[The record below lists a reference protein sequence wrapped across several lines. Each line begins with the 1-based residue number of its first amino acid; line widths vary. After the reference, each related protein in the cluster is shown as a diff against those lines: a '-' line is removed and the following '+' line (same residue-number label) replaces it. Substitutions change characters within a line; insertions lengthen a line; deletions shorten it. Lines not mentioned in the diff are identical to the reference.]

1 MPESENR
8 SGSNAIPK
16 TSDESSVVVER
27 PESIAMIRLNR
38 PERRNAMDGATL
50 DALGSAIESAGNDDD
65 IKVVIITGSG
75 GSFCAGAD
83 TDEMLGGKR
92 PGPHALGE
100 EGTEGLRRGFKN
112 AQRVI
117 LGIHKME
124 KPTIAMV
131 DGPAVGAGFDIA
143 CACDIRT
150 GSTAARFMSAFVR
163 IGLFPGYGGTWLY
176 PRLLGIGRAA
186 EMLYTG
192 DFLEAED
199 AYNAGFLNR
208 LESPEDLEAVT
219 MKLAGKIAAG
229 PPIAH
234 RLAKMMM
241 YRGLDMDLDTAM
253 QMAAAAESIT
263 LSSADHAEGLAAARE
278 RRKPEYRGA

>member
-1 MPESENR
+1 MPTANSETVPI
-8 SGSNAIPK
+8 SN
-16 TSDESSVVVER
+16 SDSSVLVER
-27 PESIAMIRLNR
+27 SESIATIRLNR

-50 DALGSAIESAGNDDD
+50 DALGSAIKSAGDDD
-65 IKVVIITGSG
+65 DVRMVIITRSG

-83 TDEMLGGKR
+83 TDEMMGGSR
-92 PGPHALGE
+92 PGPHALGDG
-100 EGTEGLRRGFKN
+100 GTEGLRRRFKN

-124 KPTIAMV
+124 KPSIATV
-131 DGPAVGAGFDIA
+131 NGPAVGPGFDIA

-150 GSTAARFMSAFVR
+150 GSTTAKFMSAFVR
-163 IGLFPGYGGTWLY
+163 IGLFPGNGETSLY
-176 PRLLGIGRAA
+176 PRLLGLGRAA
-186 EMLYTG
+186 ELFYTG
-192 DFLEAED
+192 NFLEAEE
-199 AYNAGFLNR
+199 AYNAEFLNR
-208 LESPEDLEAVT
+208 LEAPEDLEHVT

-241 YRGLDMDLDTAM
+241 YRGPEMDLDTAM

-263 LSSADHAEGLAAARE
+263 LSSAGHAEGLAAARE
-278 RRKPEYRGA
+278 RRKPEYRGV

>member
-1 MPESENR
+1 M
-8 SGSNAIPK
+8 
-16 TSDESSVVVER
+16 
-27 PESIAMIRLNR
+27 NR

-50 DALGSAIESAGNDDD
+50 EALGTAIEQLGKEDDVR
-65 IKVVIITGSG
+65 VVIITGSG

-100 EGTEGLRRGFKN
+100 AGTEGLRRGFES

-117 LGIHKME
+117 LGLHRME

-150 GSTAARFMSAFVR
+150 GSSTARFMSAFVR

-176 PRLLGIGRAA
+176 PRLLGLGKAA
-186 EMLYTG
+186 ELLFTG
-192 DFLEAED
+192 DFLEAEE
-199 AYNAGFLNR
+199 AYNTGFLNR
-208 LESPEDLEAVT
+208 LESPEDLEEVT
-219 MKLAGKIAAG
+219 MKLARKIADG

-241 YRGLDMDLDTAM
+241 YRGLEMDLDTAM
-253 QMAAAAESIT
+253 HMAAAAESIT
-263 LSSADHAEGLAAARE
+263 LSSADHSEGLN
-278 RRKPEYRGA
+278 

>member
-1 MPESENR
+1 MER
-8 SGSNAIPK
+8 SGFIG
-16 TSDESSVVVER
+16 
-27 PESIAMIRLNR
+27 IIRLNR

-50 DALGSAIESAGNDDD
+50 DALGNAVESLGTDDD
-65 IKVVIITGSG
+65 VRVVIITGSG

-83 TDEMLGGKR
+83 TDEMLGGKN
-92 PGPHALGE
+92 PGPHALGNA
-100 EGTEGLRRGFKN
+100 GTEGLRRGFKN

-131 DGPAVGAGFDIA
+131 DGAAVGAGFDIA

-150 GSTAARFMSAFVR
+150 GSTTARFMSAFVR

-176 PRLLGIGRAA
+176 PRLLGLGRAA
-186 EMLYTG
+186 ELLYTG
-192 DFLEAED
+192 DFLEADE
-199 AYNAGFLNR
+199 AHKAGFLNR
-208 LESPEDLEAVT
+208 LEAPEALEEVT
-219 MKLAGKIAAG
+219 MKLAGKIAVG